1 MERGEPPDRAAG
13 PDRAAAGARRR
24 SRPVRRNRHSTN
36 CATDHKLPGGSS
48 ALQLRRT
55 VMRPVKI
62 QRSGI
67 VGITGKIAL
76 VLVTLVFGGIDLRA
90 QQPQPPGTG
99 EAEKGSFL
107 LTIFFRHDEP
117 KTLDQINAQLKAQ

>member
-24 SRPVRRNRHSTN
+24 SRPVRRHRHSTN
-36 CATDHKLPGGSS
+36 GAIDHKLPGGSS

-67 VGITGKIAL
+67 VGLTGKIAF
-76 VLVTLVFGGIDLRA
+76 VLVTLVLGGIDLHA
-90 QQPQPPGTG
+90 QQPQARAMSD
-99 EAEKGSFL
+99 AEQRTL
-107 LTIFFRHDEP
+107 LLR
-117 KTLDQINAQLKAQ
+117 

>member
-1 MERGEPPDRAAG
+1 
-13 PDRAAAGARRR
+13 
-24 SRPVRRNRHSTN
+24 
-36 CATDHKLPGGSS
+36 
-48 ALQLRRT
+48 
-55 VMRPVKI
+55 MRPVKI

-90 QQPQPPGTG
+90 QQPQPPSAG

-107 LTIFFRHDEP
+107 LTIFFRHDES
-117 KTLDQINAQLKAQ
+117 KTLDQINAQLKAQGFYKAFPPEGTQVTLFRRGRGLNALEHWLRYDSPSGRDAGVQALAASRH